1 MAKRFVLCTS
11 FLLVSFLTHAQIS
24 VEYQKLDNDPY
35 RGNNVHLTC
44 ALWGLNSDRTGIR
57 TTQALQL
64 NYRESRLAFEARLEA
79 KDIYVYSISKNS
91 NTPIPDYIQ
100 TYIPLQ
106 FVMEYGFRDHGV
118 QMYHNMNAGEHY
130 VLPLDVRERY
140 VKSVRL
146 GYMDVRSTAPAV
158 THYIYHTGFT
168 DSFYSYHRQDAQT
181 IIIGYSYKHIT
192 DFDINV
198 PSYHRHSK
206 GRNEK
211 EVFADILFAPY
222 TALDPFYHGVSY
234 DVSKLKKEPFGARIG
249 GQIMSARHFGFYGR
263 IELGLRPGLVYRNT
277 NLIYGMFSL
286 GIDASFCT
294 HKKHRSTYTGNDWW

>member
-1 MAKRFVLCTS
+1 MKHLALGL
-11 FLLVSFLTHAQIS
+11 FLLLLANPLAAQLS

-35 RGNNVHLTC
+35 RGNNVHIIA

-57 TTQALQL
+57 ATQALQI
-64 NYRESRLAFEARLEA
+64 NYREKKFAFEARLEA

-91 NTPIPDYIQ
+91 STPIPDYIQ

-106 FVMEYGFRDHGV
+106 FVIEYRFRDHGV

-130 VLPLDVRERY
+130 VLPLEVRERY
-140 VKSVRL
+140 VKSIRL

-158 THYIYHTGFT
+158 AHYVYRLNYT
-168 DSFYSYHRQDAQT
+168 DSFYSYHTQNAHT
-181 IIIGYSYKHIT
+181 IILGYSYKHIS

-198 PSYHRHSK
+198 PSYHRHCK
-206 GRNEK
+206 VRNEK
-211 EVFADILFAPY
+211 EFFADILYAPNIGI
-222 TALDPFYHGVSY
+222 DPFYNGTSY
-234 DVSKLKKEPFGARIG
+234 DVSKLKIEPFGARIG

-263 IELGLRPGLVYRNT
+263 IECGLRPGLVYRNT

-294 HKKHRSTYTGNDWW
+294 HKKHKSNYTSEDWW